1 MGAMSAQV
9 AAGLAQVAAR
19 RANLAVNARRELSN
33 ARGVAAAGDQPRAT
47 KERAATDAEGIAR
60 ELAGISNSGLTD
72 LDAEKGFQLI
82 NQFLGLDAKVAGFI
96 DDAVKNKTISEGELK
111 WLGGVVTDIAN
122 EQTARHERILT
133 FLSDLYGA
141 GVDLGNENAR
151 HAQGMLTV
159 SNLELRR
166 WALIGDLNQN
176 YQDVFVA
183 NPTGDSSLFAD
194 RPTIDRWNNGLPQP
208 GGGSPPELRRHPLVH
223 GPNLAA
229 DADASDQ
236 LLITIRELAE
246 TAKAWHDSPQVSDPT
261 GLGLRRSN
269 DRLFKAVR
277 TVDGH
282 LLLVSLNQ
290 HMSEENVVRLRAELA
305 SHDVRLDT
313 LKTRVEEAGY
323 RMTLGDLRAFHASGI
338 TDQDIQ
344 TIADVFS
351 SGFLAWIG
359 SGVNSGG
366 AK

>member
-1 MGAMSAQV
+1 
-9 AAGLAQVAAR
+9 
-19 RANLAVNARRELSN
+19 
-33 ARGVAAAGDQPRAT
+33 
-47 KERAATDAEGIAR
+47 
-60 ELAGISNSGLTD
+60 
-72 LDAEKGFQLI
+72 
-82 NQFLGLDAKVAGFI
+82 
-96 DDAVKNKTISEGELK
+96 
-111 WLGGVVTDIAN
+111 
-122 EQTARHERILT
+122 
-133 FLSDLYGA
+133 
-141 GVDLGNENAR
+141 
-151 HAQGMLTV
+151 
-159 SNLELRR
+159 
-166 WALIGDLNQN
+166 LIGDLNQN